1 MTKISKPETAVPE
14 KEPTIRLMH
23 SSEAELL
30 LDLLRRCY
38 QDSYFD
44 SLYYDTKA
52 LAEAVE
58 NCQQYS
64 MVAVNSEG
72 EFVAHV
78 ALRNFQNS
86 LTADTSM
93 AIVDPRYRS
102 NGLFV
107 KMGAE
112 MMPVYEQLGLCG
124 LYLQAVTVHP
134 HSQSSSLKG
143 HAGVTGVYLNYIPAN
158 TQFLAME
165 AAVKSDAENAEA
177 TPVVIMVQPLGV
189 MPTRS
194 IVWPAYYRSQIETAF
209 EQCNMQ
215 RDTASA
221 QKLAKHTLIRI
232 DKKPRQKI
240 INLWLDE
247 IGDDWQSEFKA
258 ALKNLDADLECSDYR
273 VIYLQLP
280 LNKYL
285 LDELIEVAKAQGFFY
300 AGVLP
305 EYGKQDWLGMQ
316 KLDRSS
322 VDPNSFY
329 LVGDQSKQIFE
340 FIMQD

>member
-1 MTKISKPETAVPE
+1 
-14 KEPTIRLMH
+14 
-23 SSEAELL
+23 
-30 LDLLRRCY
+30 
-38 QDSYFD
+38 
-44 SLYYDTKA
+44 
-52 LAEAVE
+52 
-58 NCQQYS
+58 
-64 MVAVNSEG
+64 
-72 EFVAHV
+72 
-78 ALRNFQNS
+78 
-86 LTADTSM
+86 
-93 AIVDPRYRS
+93 
-102 NGLFV
+102 
-107 KMGAE
+107 
-112 MMPVYEQLGLCG
+112 
-124 LYLQAVTVHP
+124 LQAVNVLP
-134 HSQSSSLKG
+134 LSLFSSLKG
-143 HAGVTGVYLNYIPAN
+143 LGGGLGVYLNYIPAN